1 MAPLADIVKSAL
13 QSRIDLTE
21 VEMHSI
27 AEYDSGFMFA
37 RAGHESRFAGLIRV
51 SIRLRSSMDKIDEVC
66 SVLADA
72 RGADGQSIAG

>member
-1 MAPLADIVKSAL
+1 MAPLAQTSKSAL

-21 VEMHSI
+21 VEMSSI

-37 RAGHESRFAGLIRV
+37 RAGHEHRFAGLIRATN
-51 SIRLRSSMDKIDEVC
+51 RLGSSLNKIDEVC

-72 RGADGQSIAG
+72 RGADGQSTAR